1 MIDYRCGLSQTVS
14 AWVVIS
20 VKLFAGIHKS
30 NDTRQ
35 VTFILLL
42 KSCKPVLNV
51 ARFVEFL
58 IKKIILIAIDQNA
71 DP

>member
-1 MIDYRCGLSQTVS
+1 MRIESDSERLGRHFCKT
-14 AWVVIS
+14 
-20 VKLFAGIHKS
+20 FAGIHKS

-35 VTFILLL
+35 LTFILLL

>member
-1 MIDYRCGLSQTVS
+1 MIDCRCGLSQTASV
-14 AWVVIS
+14 WVVIS
-20 VKLFAGIHKS
+20 VKLLPESI
-30 NDTRQ
+30 NPTTQD

-58 IKKIILIAIDQNA
+58 IKKIILIATDQNA